1 MYVNNCGH
9 EILKGVFWGGVLGI
23 LSVLVIEPILLTQ
36 GYDAMAAIIAIG
48 CFIGSMLAGGCIG
61 PIAAPLVASV
71 REYLDKQQTINA
83 EEGFNNL

>member
-1 MYVNNCGH
+1 MAVNNFCH
-9 EILKGVFWGGVLGI
+9 EMGKGLLWGAAFGFLALIVVE
-23 LSVLVIEPILLTQ
+23 SILLVK

-48 CFIGSMLAGGCIG
+48 CFIGSMAAGSCIG

-83 EEGFNNL
+83 EEIHDKL